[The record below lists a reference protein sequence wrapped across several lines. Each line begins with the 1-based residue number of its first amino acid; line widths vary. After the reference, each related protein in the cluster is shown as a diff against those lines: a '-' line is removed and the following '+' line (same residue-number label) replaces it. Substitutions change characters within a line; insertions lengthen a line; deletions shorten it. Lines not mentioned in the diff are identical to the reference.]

1 MVYSRYVVR
10 LVNNGYRPEDSR
22 MILSNASN
30 VCIDAGLDAWVE
42 VRDVR
47 VASKHIEL
55 DVSVE
60 QSMLDKLLREMERI
74 AQLLGYTEI
83 DERSLSK
90 EERIMHA
97 RDLFNAERYWE
108 AHEVLEGAWKDSKG
122 DEKELIQGIILVC
135 AALVH
140 AQKAEY
146 DICISI
152 LARALKKLQGK
163 PCRYHGLDIEVMV
176 ERIRMVL
183 DSKDIR
189 AMLEHRL

>member
-1 MVYSRYVVR
+1 MVYSRYMVR
-10 LVNNGYRPEDSR
+10 LVNHGYRPEDSR
-22 MILSNASN
+22 MLLKNASR
-30 VCIDAGLDAWVE
+30 VCIDAGLEGVE

-60 QSMLDKLLREMERI
+60 QSMLNKLLIEMERI
-74 AQLLGYTEI
+74 APTLGYTKI
-83 DERSLSK
+83 DEKSMSK
-90 EERIMHA
+90 DERILHA

-146 DICISI
+146 DVCISI
-152 LARALKKLQGK
+152 LARALDKLKNK
-163 PCRYHGLDIEVMV
+163 PCRYHGLDIEGMV
-176 ERIRMVL
+176 KRMMVAL
-183 DSKDIR
+183 DSKDAR
-189 AMLEHRL
+189 TMLEYRI

>member
-10 LVNNGYRPEDSR
+10 VVNDGYRPEDSR
-22 MILSNASN
+22 MILSNASK
-30 VCIDAGLDAWVE
+30 VCIDSGLDAWVE

-60 QSMLDKLLREMERI
+60 QSMLDELLREIERM

-90 EERIMHA
+90 EERMMYA

-152 LARALKKLQGK
+152 LARALEKLQGK
-163 PCRYHGLDIEVMV
+163 PHRYHGLDIEGMV
-176 ERIRMVL
+176 KRIRMVL
-183 DSKDIR
+183 DSKDIK
-189 AMLEHRL
+189 AISEYRL